1 MTTTPPPPSTS
12 SPPPAHLLCSI
23 CRDVFEDPH
32 THGCG
37 LHAFCRGC
45 LESLAAARAERDAR
59 SRATPPGD
67 AACALPCPHC
77 RRVASFDAVSPAD
90 AVRAELASRTA
101 ACACGARVPLDAFRA
116 HARACDAA
124 HAAERRAR
132 DDALAR
138 GGVRA
143 SDRATEDD
151 DDDARRHRRRRREG
165 EGSQDHS
172 DDDDDDDERRHN
184 RRRSRDHSDS
194 DHDERQHRRRS
205 LDPSSASGYVNRST
219 FTCPVCVRE
228 GAISTGAEDHPGCHL
243 DADALLRHLDVAHDA
258 AVSPVRA
265 VCPVCVAQPWGD
277 PSIAVRDLAAHVR
290 WRHGF
295 EYAAYVDVEEDEE
308 DALRRALEAS
318 AADAEVEVEVEVD
331 AAA

>member
-1 MTTTPPPPSTS
+1 MRPPVPAL
-12 SPPPAHLLCSI
+12 SPRRLL
-23 CRDVFEDPH
+23 RRRLP
-32 THGCG
+32 
-37 LHAFCRGC
+37 RG
-45 LESLAAARAERDAR
+45 R
-59 SRATPPGD
+59 
-67 AACALPCPHC
+67 
-77 RRVASFDAVSPAD
+77 
-90 AVRAELASRTA
+90 VRAELASRTA

-143 SDRATEDD
+143 SDRATERPSDRAS
-151 DDDARRHRRRRREG
+151 DDARRHHRRRRED
-165 EGSQDHS
+165 EGSREDHS
-172 DDDDDDDERRHN
+172 DDDERRHN
-184 RRRSRDHSDS
+184 RRRSRDPFPS
-194 DHDERQHRRRS
+194 RS
-205 LDPSSASGYVNRST
+205 SGYVNRST

-318 AADAEVEVEVEVD
+318 AADAEVEVD